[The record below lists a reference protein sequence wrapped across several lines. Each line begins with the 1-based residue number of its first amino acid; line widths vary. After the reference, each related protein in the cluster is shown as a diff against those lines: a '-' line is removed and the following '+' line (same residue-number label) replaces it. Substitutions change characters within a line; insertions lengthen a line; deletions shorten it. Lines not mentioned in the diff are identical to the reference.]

1 MTFWRISVLY
11 AVVAALSAVSL
22 LPAGAQESG
31 ADEPPFIPRPGDF
44 FDEEGNL
51 DPRDYLDRLNP
62 GDDRNRPQPPDR
74 GDLDGGNRDRPQPPD
89 RGDGDDDGRDDRDR
103 DDRDPRDGEYQRG
116 PSPYLVPPPNPR
128 RGDRWRLGVYTE
140 DTPTGVIVTSVIRDT
155 PAWDAGLEEGDTIVT
170 VNGYQVGYID
180 RRLYPLGEELQ
191 RRAGRNGR
199 VTLLVQNRR
208 NGRLVNVD
216 VQLERALR

>member
-1 MTFWRISVLY
+1 MTFWRIGVLY
-11 AVVAALSAVSL
+11 AVVAAFLAVGG
-22 LPAGAQESG
+22 LPAGAQQSGGDES
-31 ADEPPFIPRPGDF
+31 PFIPRPGDF

-62 GDDRNRPQPPDR
+62 RDDRTAPQPPDR
-74 GDLDGGNRDRPQPPD
+74 GDGDDGNRDRPQPPD
-89 RGDGDDDGRDDRDR
+89 RGDGNDNDRDDRDR

-116 PSPYLVPPPNPR
+116 PSTYLVPPREPR

-140 DTPTGVIVTSVIRDT
+140 DTPTGVTVTNVIRDT
-155 PAWDAGLEEGDTIVT
+155 PAWDAGLEEGDTIIT
-170 VNGYQVGYID
+170 VDGYQVGYVD

-191 RRAGRNGR
+191 RRADRNGG

-216 VQLERALR
+216 VQLERARR